1 MDERSVLSRVS
12 VRDGQSFSP
21 MVLSDKIKSSVS
33 SLYESGYFDDVSAWV
48 DYTGTPNELDL
59 IFRVKEL
66 PALDTIEFEGYDE
79 IAVEDL
85 MLKTSM
91 VNGQVYS
98 KSQLERDRQ
107 ALLAHYRSEGYLLAE
122 VGYREERV
130 SEYENKI
137 LFVIR
142 EGEKVKVRRI
152 TIDGNEHIPDEEF
165 TDHMV
170 TKVANWWGDGEFKEL
185 VF

>member
-1 MDERSVLSRVS
+1 MLALFASAFSQLANPSEEFMLENRVRLVRVEGIVNMDERSVLSRVS

-107 ALLAHYRSEGYLLAE
+107 ALLAHYRSEGYLPAI
-122 VGYREERV
+122 
-130 SEYENKI
+130 SCIK
-137 LFVIR
+137 
-142 EGEKVKVRRI
+142 
-152 TIDGNEHIPDEEF
+152 
-165 TDHMV
+165 
-170 TKVANWWGDGEFKEL
+170 
-185 VF
+185 

>member
-1 MDERSVLSRVS
+1 MLALFASAFSQLANPSEEFMLENRVRLVRVEGIVNMDERSVLSRVS

-107 ALLAHYRSEGYLLAE
+107 ALLAHYRSEVLLQL
-122 VGYREERV
+122 
-130 SEYENKI
+130 I
-137 LFVIR
+137 LLCLLLVLLLL
-142 EGEKVKVRRI
+142 
-152 TIDGNEHIPDEEF
+152 
-165 TDHMV
+165 
-170 TKVANWWGDGEFKEL
+170 EL
-185 VF
+185 VLLLELLLF